1 MRKLILLVV
10 LGLALGALFGQLMMA
25 VPGYWLVRVGDT
37 SFQTSFWFGLVIL
50 LAGFLVLHF
59 VLRLLVHLLHPV
71 SNFKTWNG
79 RARNRNAMKRTVRG
93 LVALAEGRW
102 KKAEKSLVKAAD
114 DSSTPLVN
122 YLSAALAAHYQGRF
136 DQADTLLK
144 RAHLSTEGADT
155 AVGLMQAQLLLD
167 RQQYEEALAI
177 LTRLD
182 RQLPNHPQVLKQ
194 LKQAYLSVSD
204 WDGLRR
210 LMPRL
215 GAQQLISREER
226 DQLEQRAYRELIVRE
241 AREGTDIEK
250 VRGLWADMPDHLRG
264 NIELIVL
271 YAEALVRGGQEPI
284 AERLLRHSLKEGWD
298 SRLVLRYGLLDV
310 DAARQL
316 VTAEK
321 WLQERPNDPD
331 LLLTLGRL
339 SLRNAYWGKAQE
351 YFEASQR
358 QRPSGVACAELAR
371 LYANLGEHNK
381 SQLFYRQS
389 VELLDKSL
397 PSLPQ
402 PREDKDVL
410 AEKTPSRA
418 KDKDGGKAAA
428 AAGKPQE
435 AKGGAAAEKPSA
447 AEKAEKK
454 ADEKKS
460 A

>member
-1 MRKLILLVV
+1 MRKLILIVV
-10 LGLALGALFGQLMMA
+10 AGLALGALVGQLMVS
-25 VPGYWLVRVGDT
+25 VPGYWLVRVGET
-37 SFQTSFWFGLVIL
+37 SYQTSFWFGLVLL
-50 LAGFLVLHF
+50 LAAFLVLHF
-59 VLRLLVHLLHPV
+59 ALRVLMRLSRPV
-71 SNFKTWNG
+71 SRLKVWNS
-79 RARNRNAMKRTVRG
+79 RTRHRNAMKRTVRG

-102 KKAEKSLVKAAD
+102 KRAEKALVKAAD

-136 DQADTLLK
+136 EQADTLLK
-144 RAHLSTEGADT
+144 RAHLSTQGADT
-155 AVGLMQAQLLLD
+155 AVGLMQAQLMLD

-215 GAQQLISREER
+215 GARQLISPEER
-226 DQLEQRAYRELIVRE
+226 YQLELRAYKELLIQE
-241 AREGTDIEK
+241 AREPGNVER
-250 VRGLWADMPDHLRG
+250 VRSLWADMPDSLRG

-271 YAEALVRGGQEPI
+271 YTEALVRGNEEAI
-284 AERLLRHSLKEGWD
+284 AERLLRHSLKEHWD
-298 SRLVLRYGLLDV
+298 SRLVLRYGLLNV
-310 DAARQL
+310 DPARQL
-316 VTAEK
+316 VHAEK

-339 SLRNAYWGKAQE
+339 ALRNAYWGKAQE

-358 QRPSGVACAELAR
+358 LRPSGVVCAELAR
-371 LYANLGEHNK
+371 LFANLGEHNK
-381 SQLFYRQS
+381 SQLYYRQS

-402 PREDKDVL
+402 PD
-410 AEKTPSRA
+410 AEEK
-418 KDKDGGKAAA
+418 
-428 AAGKPQE
+428 QIE
-435 AKGGAAAEKPSA
+435 AS
-447 AEKAEKK
+447 EKAG
-454 ADEKKS
+454 
-460 A
+460 

>member
-1 MRKLILLVV
+1 MRKLILIVV
-10 LGLALGALFGQLMMA
+10 LGLALGALFGQLMMS

-37 SFQTSFWFGLVIL
+37 SYQTSFWFGLVIL

-59 VLRLLVHLLHPV
+59 ALRVLMRLTHPV
-71 SNFKTWNG
+71 SRFKVWNS
-79 RARNRNAMKRTVRG
+79 RTRNRNAMKQTVRG
-93 LVALAEGRW
+93 LVALTEGRW

-155 AVGLMQAQLLLD
+155 AVGMMQAQLMLD

-182 RQLPNHPQVLKQ
+182 RQMPNHPQVLKQ

-215 GAQQLISREER
+215 GAQQLISKEER

-241 AREGTDIEK
+241 AREAHEGSDIEK
-250 VRGLWADMPDHLRG
+250 IRGLWADMPDHLRG
-264 NIELIVL
+264 NTDLIVL
-271 YAEALVRGGQEPI
+271 YAEALVRGRQEPI
-284 AERLLRHSLKEGWD
+284 AERLLRHSLKENWD

-339 SLRNAYWGKAQE
+339 ALRNAYWGKAQE

-358 QRPSGVACAELAR
+358 QRPSGVVCAELAR

-410 AEKTPSRA
+410 AEDKGNKSKMA
-418 KDKDGGKAAA
+418 KVKATKEVETKESK
-428 AAGKPQE
+428 GEE
-435 AKGGAAAEKPSA
+435 AKG
-447 AEKAEKK
+447 KA
-454 ADEKKS
+454 
-460 A
+460 

>member
-1 MRKLILLVV
+1 MRKLILIIVI
-10 LGLALGALFGQLMMA
+10 GLAIGALFGQLMMS

-37 SFQTSFWFGLVIL
+37 SFQTSFWFGLVLL
-50 LAGFLVLHF
+50 LAAFLVLHF
-59 VLRLLVHLLHPV
+59 ALRLLMRLSRPV
-71 SNFKTWNG
+71 SRFKVWNS
-79 RARNRNAMKRTVRG
+79 RSRHRSAMKRTVRG

-102 KKAEKSLVKAAD
+102 KKAEKSLVKSAD

-136 DQADTLLK
+136 EQADTLLK

-155 AVGLMQAQLLLD
+155 AVGLVQAQLLLD

-204 WDGLRR
+204 WDGVRR

-215 GAQQLISREER
+215 GAQRLISPEER
-226 DQLEQRAYRELIVRE
+226 DQLERRAYRELIVRE
-241 AREGTDIEK
+241 AREGSDIET
-250 VRGLWADMPDHLRG
+250 VRSLWADMPDHLRG
-264 NIELIVL
+264 DVELIVL
-271 YAEALVRGGQEPI
+271 YTEALVHGGQEPI
-284 AERLLRHSLKEGWD
+284 AERLLRHSLKENWD

-310 DAARQL
+310 DASRQL
-316 VTAEK
+316 VTAEQ
-321 WLQERPNDPD
+321 WLKARPNDPD

-339 SLRNAYWGKAQE
+339 ALRNAYWGKAQE

-358 QRPSGVACAELAR
+358 QRPSGVVCAELAR
-371 LYANLGEHNK
+371 LFANLGEHQK
-381 SQLFYRQS
+381 SQLYYRQS

-402 PREDKDVL
+402 PSEDKDVL
-410 AEKTPSRA
+410 DEKQ
-418 KDKDGGKAAA
+418 K
-428 AAGKPQE
+428 
-435 AKGGAAAEKPSA
+435 
-447 AEKAEKK
+447 KK
-454 ADEKKS
+454 AS
-460 A
+460 